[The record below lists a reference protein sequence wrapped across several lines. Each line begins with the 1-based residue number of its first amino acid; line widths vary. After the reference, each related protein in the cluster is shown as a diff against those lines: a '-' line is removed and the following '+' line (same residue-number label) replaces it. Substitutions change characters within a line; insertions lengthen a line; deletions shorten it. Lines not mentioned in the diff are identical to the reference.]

1 MNPLILEAANSSRRK
16 PDLAALGMKLPASD
30 DALAELLH
38 EAIGYR
44 VAPAASAIV
53 IAAFL
58 AQRRFPA
65 DLLVVGFALLDC
77 PTAVQCA
84 VAGAQGNVSAS
95 LLTSLREHSTRPLQ
109 RAQALWYILD
119 RARAENGIVP
129 KEAISEIR
137 KSLRAHSRYGF
148 DPFEFLVL
156 RDLSRKATEIL
167 PDDAYVD
174 FYAPDDAPFLEDDR
188 VEKALRDLVGPP
200 SFDAEEF
207 MMIPDRPVLVAP
219 IRRAAEKVG
228 RNAPCPCGSGK
239 KFKKCC
245 AKQNRETLNQSSE
258 VPGVTQVEL
267 WSQPERYLTE
277 KRLLSMS
284 PTEISG
290 FDPVKIPSSLVVP
303 CLRCLMDGNEFEA
316 AVTLLEA
323 HPEMEERALRA
334 AEVLHE
340 CLEMRRY
347 ELLARLV
354 SIPGIERQYDRV
366 LELELALNAPDRT
379 LGPILEA
386 IEKLCREAL
395 QNDSPTDVDLAHA
408 LLRSRDLPVL
418 GIYLARAVMM
428 TRKYD
433 RDMLLDHIDE
443 TRDVLGLPLYDELEP
458 VLAMLE
464 TAEAAQVYETREAEK
479 MCNLYQDLQERNRAM
494 DRLRGELSEARNDL
508 KRTERMAARPKK
520 TEARP
525 IPTPQPARP
534 EGKYCKEEI
543 KRLHNERNALARQ
556 LRKLREARNLEKS
569 PKPAMA
575 IGEEDVALEGEEQVQ
590 HPVRIPLFSPA
601 FTEGIKRMPQ
611 QIAARAVAF
620 CGQLAAGESGS
631 FHHVKRIKRHRDFHR
646 AKVGDYRILL
656 QLQEEAL
663 HVIDIFPRQ
672 DLERKLA
679 TLA

>member
-16 PDLAALGMKLPASD
+16 ASLAALGMKLPASD
-30 DALAELLH
+30 DAVAELLH

-44 VAPAASAIV
+44 IASATSAIV

-58 AQRRFPA
+58 AEWRFSA
-65 DLLVVGFALLDC
+65 DLLIAGFPLLDC

-84 VAGAQGNVSAS
+84 VAGAEGKVSAS
-95 LLTSLREHSTRPLQ
+95 LLTSLREHSMRPLQ

-119 RARAENGIVP
+119 RTRAEDGIVP
-129 KEAISEIR
+129 KQAISEIR
-137 KSLRAHSRYGF
+137 KGLRDRSRYGS
-148 DPFEFLVL
+148 DPIEFLVL
-156 RDLSRKATEIL
+156 RDLSRKAVEIL
-167 PDDAYVD
+167 PDDAYVE
-174 FYAPDDAPFLEDDR
+174 FYAPEDAPFLEDDR
-188 VEKALRDLVGPP
+188 VEEILRDFVGPP
-200 SFDAEEF
+200 SFGAEEF

-219 IRRAAEKVG
+219 IRRAVEKVG

-245 AKQNRETLNQSSE
+245 EKQNQETLNQSSE

-277 KRLLSMS
+277 KRLCSMS
-284 PTEISG
+284 PAEISG
-290 FDPVKIPSSLVVP
+290 FDPVKVPSNLVVP
-303 CLRCLMDGNEFEA
+303 CLRCLTEGNELEA

-323 HPEMEERALRA
+323 HPEVEERAWQA
-334 AEVLHE
+334 AEVLND

-347 ELLARLV
+347 ELLPRLV
-354 SIPGIERQYDRV
+354 SIPGIERQYDCT
-366 LELELALNAPDRT
+366 LELEVTLNAPDSNP
-379 LGPILEA
+379 GPILEA
-386 IEKLCREAL
+386 IEKLCMEAL
-395 QNDSPTDVDLAHA
+395 QKGTGTDVDLAHA
-408 LLRSRDLPVL
+408 LLRSRDLPIL
-418 GIYLARAVMM
+418 GIYLARAVIM

-433 RDMLLDHIDE
+433 RNMLLDHIDE
-443 TRDVLGLPLYDELEP
+443 TRDVLCLPLYDELEP

-479 MCNLYQDLQERNRAM
+479 MSNLYQDLQERHREM
-494 DRLRGELSEARNDL
+494 ERLRGELSKVRNDL
-508 KRTERMAARPKK
+508 KRKERRAAREIQA
-520 TEARP
+520 EARP
-525 IPTPQPARP
+525 VPTSQPASP
-534 EGKYCKEEI
+534 ERKYSREEI

-556 LRKLREARNLEKS
+556 LRKLREARNLE
-569 PKPAMA
+569 PPPEPARV
-575 IGEEDVALEGEEQVQ
+575 IEQEDVTIEDEEQVQ

-601 FTEGIKRMPQ
+601 FTESIKRTPQ
-611 QIAARAVAF
+611 QIAARAVAL

-663 HVIDIFPRQ
+663 QVIDIFPRQ